1 MHETPKERRPLNLKG
16 FPMGGTAPEGGPPH
30 PSGGPPGSSVF
41 ALRCAS
47 SAVPPQCGG
56 LCCLPRSPQDF
67 VQPDGCSSPEASR
80 QAPGLP
86 PPQNPESFCVDSLRS
101 ALTTRRP
108 QAFTIRRM
116 SVSATAVFQAIFR
129 TDKQHTFENN
139 ADRPEGRACRVE
151 ATILSTN
158 TGLLAH
164 RAITG

>member
-16 FPMGGTAPEGGPPH
+16 LSQGGDRPRGGPP
-30 PSGGPPGSSVF
+30 PPLWWPTGVLCFCLKVRVFRGAPAMRGP
-41 ALRCAS
+41 L
-47 SAVPPQCGG
+47 
-56 LCCLPRSPQDF
+56 LSPQ
-67 VQPDGCSSPEASR
+67 VATGLRAASGCSSPQASR

-86 PPQNPESFCVDSLRS
+86 PPQYPESCCVDSLRS
-101 ALTTRRP
+101 ALTTLRP

-129 TDKQHTFENN
+129 TVKQRTFENN